1 MAGGARPEVVGK
13 PHAPIFEMALER
25 LGCAAAE
32 AVMVGD
38 GLTTDIAGGRAA
50 GMATVWLDPGGAN
63 GGEGQADLVVP
74 DLARLL
80 DAWQAARA

>member
-1 MAGGARPEVVGK
+1 
-13 PHAPIFEMALER
+13 MALER

-50 GMATVWLDPGGAN
+50 GMATVWLASGGAN
-63 GGEGQADLVVP
+63 GDGQADLVVP

-80 DAWQAARA
+80 EAWQAARA